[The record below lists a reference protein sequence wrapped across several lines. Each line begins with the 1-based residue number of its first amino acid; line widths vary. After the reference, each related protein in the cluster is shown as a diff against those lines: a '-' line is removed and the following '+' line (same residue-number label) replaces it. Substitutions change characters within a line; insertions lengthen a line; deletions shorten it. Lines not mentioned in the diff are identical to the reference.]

1 MSKTA
6 IQELLEQI
14 VLKQVDGSVY
24 LVPAI
29 TDIQIK
35 EALAKEREQ
44 IEEAYVRGHF
54 DHEHVLKNDGLDQ
67 TSAEY
72 YEEMYGNKKKENK

>member
-6 IQELLEQI
+6 IQELIEKVEWAKRNDARITTITL
-14 VLKQVDGSVY
+14 LKFLNDS
-24 LVPAI
+24 
-29 TDIQIK
+29 
-35 EALAKEREQ
+35 LAKEREQ

-72 YEEMYGNKKKENK
+72 YEEMYGNESETNA